1 MIDKETSVCTINS
14 LGTDVIDSN
23 VVPSILA
30 SSLEIKKPEEMFY
43 LDANYY
49 YQGTRLER
57 GIFCDLYIAKRNG
70 SEFKIPNLEQQP
82 PFWIFE
88 VYFTNVNY
96 KTIFLFY
103 IFN

>member
-88 VYFTNVNY
+88 VCKLQNNFS
-96 KTIFLFY
+96 FLY
-103 IFN
+103 I